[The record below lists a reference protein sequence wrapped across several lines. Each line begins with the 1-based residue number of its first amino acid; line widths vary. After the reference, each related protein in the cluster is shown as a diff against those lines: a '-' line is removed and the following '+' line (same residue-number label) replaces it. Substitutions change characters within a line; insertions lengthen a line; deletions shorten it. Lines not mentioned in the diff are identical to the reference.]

1 MEHTPRYQ
9 LTYPTSSDEVDD
21 APQQFKTM
29 CESVETA
36 LGMVDDRQTADAVK
50 PVVRTTLTQ
59 LQSAAAVTGQTG
71 VVTDDP
77 DQLSNGVYHYFD
89 GAWSKVPVVRN
100 IEFDRSGTDTSV
112 DQVDISGYVLE
123 RDNGDY
129 LAFVTIRYVNKNVFR
144 TTGWKKYSLARMTEW
159 EATREA
165 IAPCAENI
173 AWDALGKNMFAV
185 SGDTIS
191 YQSPGA
197 IDLQANAWHAGNLI
211 FPVTH
216 K

>member
-1 MEHTPRYQ
+1 MERTPRYQ

-36 LGMVDDRQTADAVK
+36 LATVDDRQTGEAVK
-50 PVVRTTLTQ
+50 PVVRPTLEQ
-59 LQSAAAVTGQTG
+59 LEAATAVTGQTG
-71 VVTDDP
+71 VVTGDADTA
-77 DQLSNGVYHYFD
+77 NGVYHYLD
-89 GAWSKVPVVRN
+89 GAWVKAPVVRN

-112 DQVDISGYVLE
+112 DQVAIGGYVLE
-123 RDNGDY
+123 RDNGDC

-144 TTGWKKYSLARMTEW
+144 TTGWEKYSLARMTEW

-173 AWDALGKNMFAV
+173 AWDALGKNMFSV

>member
-59 LQSAAAVTGQTG
+59 LQSASGVTGQTG
-71 VVTDDP
+71 VVTGDADTA
-77 DQLSNGVYHYFD
+77 NGVYHYLD
-89 GAWSKVPVVRN
+89 GAWVKAPVVRN
-100 IEFDRSGTDTSV
+100 IEFDRSGTDTAV
-112 DQVDISGYVLE
+112 DQVAIGGCVLE
-123 RDNGDY
+123 RDNGDF
-129 LAFVTIRYVNKNVFR
+129 LAFVTIRYVNKNDFR